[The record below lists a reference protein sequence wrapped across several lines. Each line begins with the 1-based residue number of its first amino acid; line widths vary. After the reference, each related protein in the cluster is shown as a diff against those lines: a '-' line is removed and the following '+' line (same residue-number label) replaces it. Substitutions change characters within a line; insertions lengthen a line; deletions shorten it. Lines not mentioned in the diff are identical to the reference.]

1 MKIKKP
7 TSKVI
12 GELTGKLVAGAK
24 SLPDKT
30 TSTTKSIKDEFI
42 AGFIATSGANKTQ
55 GQEDSE
61 TSDNNNK

>member
-1 MKIKKP
+1 MKVKKIS
-7 TSKVI
+7 SKTL

-24 SLPDKT
+24 ALPAKT
-30 TSTTKSIKDEFI
+30 SETTGSIKDEFI